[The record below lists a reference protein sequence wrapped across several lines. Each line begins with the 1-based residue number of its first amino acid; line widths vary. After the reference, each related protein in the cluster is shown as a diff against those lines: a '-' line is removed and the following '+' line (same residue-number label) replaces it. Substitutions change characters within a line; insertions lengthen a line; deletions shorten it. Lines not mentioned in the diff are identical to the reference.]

1 MAPKDSQEKILIV
14 KSAVKELIKSQE
26 CKTSSDLLKPDAL
39 NAEVKE
45 IVIKACKRAKANKR
59 TTVYPRDL

>member
-1 MAPKDSQEKILIV
+1 MADKEEKILIV

-26 CKTSSDLLKPDAL
+26 CKTSSDLLEPDAL
-39 NAEVKE
+39 NAVVKE
-45 IVIKACKRAKANKR
+45 IIIKACERTKANKR